1 MDGEFIENLVEID
14 AMMWVLGILVA
25 GVLLWR
31 GNDRRGKRFVR
42 SVRYIMLVDT
52 GFTNKEATR
61 EAMILFS
68 KLSTPQH
75 DVAAIEYAQSMAKR
89 MTNGRQQPWIQAAI
103 EKGFDE
109 RL

>member
-1 MDGEFIENLVEID
+1 MV
-14 AMMWVLGILVA
+14 
-25 GVLLWR
+25 GVLFWR
-31 GNDRRGKRFVR
+31 ANDKRGKRFVR

-52 GFTNKEATR
+52 GSTSKEATL

-68 KLSTPQH
+68 KLSTPQN
-75 DVAAIEYAQSMAKR
+75 DLAAIEYARNMAQQ